1 MCPMTPI
8 VWMDR
13 VGVIGVCLSI
23 REETPPGPADG
34 EGGKPRCRCRWW
46 QRQWQWW
53 WRWRYIGVIGVC
65 PSIRTQT
72 PPGRADGEASGR
84 GKGEKRPHEGL
95 IPPQLDQYHECTG
108 LSNTIGWETRKHIHG
123 TGVHL
128 LQTSE
133 QSVVVLQLMV
143 NVAIC
148 WDISISSPR
157 REKCIFSEKKILK
170 VPIPPPP
177 CPGVL
182 ARRCSCMC
190 WKDELSDG
198 ARTRGT
204 EETGI

>member
-1 MCPMTPI
+1 
-8 VWMDR
+8 MD
-13 VGVIGVCLSI
+13 G
-23 REETPPGPADG
+23 
-34 EGGKPRCRCRWW
+34 
-46 QRQWQWW
+46 
-53 WRWRYIGVIGVC
+53 
-65 PSIRTQT
+65 
-72 PPGRADGEASGR
+72 PGRCHRSLPINQGRDTSWTGRWGRGETTMPMMTTTMTMMMTMAIYWCHQSVPINQDTDTSWPADGEASGR

-123 TGVHL
+123 TGVYL

-133 QSVVVLQLMV
+133 QSVVVSQLMV

-148 WDISISSPR
+148 SDISISSPR

-170 VPIPPPP
+170 VAIPPPP